1 MSVLLGL
8 LVAGAGLAATIVVP
22 ALALAG
28 LVSCAR
34 AFTVLQR
41 SRFRVF
47 LGEDPTATPHADAP
61 WPWLARRRAEVP
73 RGRLARA
80 WATAWATATWRQ
92 IAYHLLAGVL
102 GTFEFIAV
110 AGIWCAALA
119 VIMILA
125 GGWGSPAYAPLG
137 LNLRDPVVLTA
148 VSALSAAALLVAPW
162 IARGCAA
169 VDLAVARALLGP
181 SRKQERAELTQW
193 IAGLA
198 QGRSAMIEA
207 ADAERRRIERDL
219 HDGAQQRLVMLSMN
233 LGLARASLPDLPDPA
248 RQVLASAHDEV
259 KVALAE
265 LRDFVRGL
273 HPAVLSDRGLDAALS
288 GLAARSPIPV
298 RLKVNLPQRPSP
310 ATEAV
315 AYFVASEAITNVV
328 KHARATRVEVTVQQV
343 GQGASRLSLAITDNG
358 CGGARPESGSGLRG
372 LARRVESI
380 DGTLDV
386 TSPPGGPTRV
396 TVELPCAL

>member
-1 MSVLLGL
+1 
-8 LVAGAGLAATIVVP
+8 
-22 ALALAG
+22 
-28 LVSCAR
+28 
-34 AFTVLQR
+34 
-41 SRFRVF
+41 
-47 LGEDPTATPHADAP
+47 
-61 WPWLARRRAEVP
+61 
-73 RGRLARA
+73 
-80 WATAWATATWRQ
+80 
-92 IAYHLLAGVL
+92 
-102 GTFEFIAV
+102 
-110 AGIWCAALA
+110 
-119 VIMILA
+119 
-125 GGWGSPAYAPLG
+125 
-137 LNLRDPVVLTA
+137 
-148 VSALSAAALLVAPW
+148 
-162 IARGCAA
+162 
-169 VDLAVARALLGP
+169 
-181 SRKQERAELTQW
+181 
-193 IAGLA
+193 
-198 QGRSAMIEA
+198 
-207 ADAERRRIERDL
+207 
-219 HDGAQQRLVMLSMN
+219 MN

-259 KVALAE
+259 KEALAE